1 MADNSSALPIA
12 GDLNLDGVVDDVG
25 DYDPATR
32 SWYYADN
39 HDGSFNESHTGVSW
53 AEAEDLP
60 FAGALWQY

>member
-1 MADNSSALPIA
+1 MADSSNALPIA

-32 SWYYADN
+32 SWYYDDN
-39 HDGSFNESHTGVSW
+39 HDGNPSSKASWGESY
-53 AEAEDLP
+53 DLP